1 MVGGKEL
8 IETVLTNLRAMTDQQ
23 IIQALIA
30 RDEWVTQQFFFRDC
44 RPLFASIIRHVFSYE
59 VDYDE
64 FVNEFYLY
72 LMENDAYRLKQF
84 QGRSTIYQW
93 MKVVAIRY
101 FIAKRDDMIDMEPE
115 DILSDSVMQ
124 NESVD
129 GESAMTAKM
138 DVERLFALIP
148 NKRYVYV
155 IRRLVLQE
163 AEPKTVA
170 QELGTNVDNLY
181 NIKKRA
187 MAALTEVALKE
198 IEKYERVSK

>member
-1 MVGGKEL
+1 
-8 IETVLTNLRAMTDQQ
+8 MTDKQL
-23 IIQALIA
+23 ITALIA
-30 RDEWVTQQFFFRDC
+30 RDEGVTKQFFFESC
-44 RPLFASIIRHVFSYE
+44 RPLFLSIIRYVFSYE

-72 LMENDAYRLKQF
+72 LMEEDAYRLKQF

-101 FIAKRDDMIDMEPE
+101 FIARREGMIDMEPK
-115 DILSDSVMQ
+115 DTLSDSVIQ
-124 NESVD
+124 DEAVEE
-129 GESAMTAKM
+129 ESAMTARM
-138 DVERLFALIP
+138 DVERLFALMP

-163 AEPKTVA
+163 AEPKVVA
-170 QELGTNVDNLY
+170 QELDTNVDNLY

-187 MAALTEVALKE
+187 MAALTEVALKD
-198 IEKYERVSK
+198 IEKYEKVSR

>member
-1 MVGGKEL
+1 
-8 IETVLTNLRAMTDQQ
+8 MTDQQ

-30 RDEWVTQQFFFRDC
+30 RDERVTQQFFFKDC
-44 RPLFASIIRHVFSYE
+44 RSLFMSIMRHVFSYE

-84 QGRSTIYQW
+84 QGRSSIYQW

-101 FIAKRDDMIDMEPE
+101 FIAKRNGMIDMKPKSA
-115 DILSDSVMQ
+115 LSDSVIQ
-124 NESVD
+124 DESMD
-129 GESAMTAKM
+129 EEGAMEAKI
-138 DVERLFALIP
+138 DVERLFALMP

-170 QELGTNVDNLY
+170 RELGTNVDNLY